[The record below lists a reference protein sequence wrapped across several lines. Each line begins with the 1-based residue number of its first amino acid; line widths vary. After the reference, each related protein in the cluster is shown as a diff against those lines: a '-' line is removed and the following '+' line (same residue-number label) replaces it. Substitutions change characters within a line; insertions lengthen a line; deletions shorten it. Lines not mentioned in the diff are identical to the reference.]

1 MNTESYF
8 RRIFAGEVPREE
20 LKAYLIE
27 RADRPVELAELLG
40 AAKAMR
46 EAAVRVNAPD
56 KAVDIVGT
64 GGDGL
69 GTFNVSTTAAI
80 IAASAGAIVAK
91 HGNRASTS
99 KSGSADCLAA
109 LGYNLDKT
117 PKEVERDIV
126 EKGIGFLFANQC
138 HPAMRHV
145 APVRRELKFRTVFN
159 LLGPLV
165 NPAGVKRQALGVYG
179 PDIMQLY
186 AGALAE
192 LGAEHTLVFCGPGG
206 LDELGLAGCSEV
218 LEMIDGKVERKFTFD
233 PARLFGRYYPIAE
246 IAGGDAAANAR
257 ITLAVL
263 EGRECGAPRLAACL
277 NAAAALVAGDIA
289 DTLETGFGIA
299 EAAVDSGRA
308 LRKLEEMV
316 K

>member
-257 ITLAVL
+257 IALAVL
-263 EGRECGAPRLAACL
+263 EGRECGAPRAWPPASTPRRRWWRETSPIRSKQVLESPRRRSTLAVPCG
-277 NAAAALVAGDIA
+277 NW
-289 DTLETGFGIA
+289 
-299 EAAVDSGRA
+299 
-308 LRKLEEMV
+308 RKW
-316 K
+316 